1 MVPFPATAKSGSS
14 DTEELPEGGIL
25 LGGTASSGN

>member
-1 MVPFPATAKSGSS
+1 MPFPATAKTESS
-14 DTEELPEGGIL
+14 DTEGLPEGGIL